1 MKVTTKGF
9 SDQPCVITGKEDNV
23 VQAAFADGSFSGNIH
38 IFKII
43 DLMKTKLGV
52 ANGPSD
58 RAGGSEKAKSE

>member
-1 MKVTTKGF
+1 MKVTIKGF

-52 ANGPSD
+52 TNGPAD
-58 RAGGSEKAKSE
+58 RTRGGGETESK